1 MKPTIQKFSDAQIM
15 NLLNGLS
22 LYANQNNLSNKELA
36 GKLNIPYKTLIGW
49 KVFSKS
55 QTPNIPS
62 TKSID
67 MIMEFLTK
75 VKPVNVDTINEAL
88 RRTGKIKYILLLL
101 EDELRWFRDKTAEER
116 KIFRKELNI
125 SDIGYISSLITMLTD
140 EDKFQRWL
148 ALTNTKFQ
156 YFGREKG

>member
-101 EDELRWFRDKTAEER
+101 EDELRWFRDKTAE
-116 KIFRKELNI
+116 
-125 SDIGYISSLITMLTD
+125 
-140 EDKFQRWL
+140 
-148 ALTNTKFQ
+148 
-156 YFGREKG
+156 